1 MCGKVIFYPMTG
13 FGRRYK
19 NNVLA
24 TLLND
29 LARLKNDIATQIV
42 GNIVLI
48 GGIFISNCGK
58 DIKIGDVLRTIPY
71 PTLSNTCIALTR
83 LQLPLPMSSP
93 AGFQAKADLSLMSF
107 PCLSFHI
114 LHIPLLLR
122 SNRRVGI
129 EHHGAT
135 TAS

>member
-48 GGIFISNCGK
+48 GGIFVINCGK
-58 DIKIGDVLRTIPY
+58 DIIIGDVLMTIPY
-71 PTLSNTCIALTR
+71 PTLSYTCFALAR
-83 LQLPLPMSSP
+83 L
-93 AGFQAKADLSLMSF
+93 
-107 PCLSFHI
+107 
-114 LHIPLLLR
+114 
-122 SNRRVGI
+122 
-129 EHHGAT
+129 
-135 TAS
+135 

>member
-1 MCGKVIFYPMTG
+1 MARSFPTVAGSF
-13 FGRRYK
+13 FEH
-19 NNVLA
+19 VL
-24 TLLND
+24 
-29 LARLKNDIATQIV
+29 ATQIV

-48 GGIFISNCGK
+48 GGIFITYCGK
-58 DIKIGDVLRTIPY
+58 DIIIGDVLMTIPY
-71 PTLSNTCIALTR
+71 PSLSNTCIALTR